1 MYTAALERERELP
14 LPLVPLILHLLLA
27 AGLSSSAQRR
37 AIAVSTAS
45 PDTTALLSV
54 MILYGASCAHAQGTR
69 RASTVPLWAA
79 DLPLLRASHLLVG
92 RLKLRR
98 RPSTRWSSSRVMLSG
113 GRHISL
119 PVQAAFQSWGMRM
132 VTSPRDTLLRF
143 SGWDAL
149 ARLKCADVR
158 RDALRQLRIRGHE
171 LVVTKSYTSSFL
183 LKFASSQLRDAAWA
197 RQRFRSTARLS
208 ISCRGIAKLV
218 CALRGCQT
226 MHIRLSQS
234 CTCCLSGLLWMRLM
248 IRGRRGELGWFV
260 HWLWCKDPDV
270 FATAG
275 TIQVEDP
282 F

>member
-1 MYTAALERERELP
+1 M
-14 LPLVPLILHLLLA
+14 
-27 AGLSSSAQRR
+27 
-37 AIAVSTAS
+37 
-45 PDTTALLSV
+45 
-54 MILYGASCAHAQGTR
+54 
-69 RASTVPLWAA
+69 
-79 DLPLLRASHLLVG
+79 G

-113 GRHISL
+113 GTHVIACAGCIPELRDADGDL
-119 PVQAAFQSWGMRM
+119 TQRYLVAVQ
-132 VTSPRDTLLRF
+132 
-143 SGWDAL
+143 WDAL

-248 IRGRRGELGWFV
+248 IRGRRGELG
-260 HWLWCKDPDV
+260 
-270 FATAG
+270 
-275 TIQVEDP
+275 
-282 F
+282 